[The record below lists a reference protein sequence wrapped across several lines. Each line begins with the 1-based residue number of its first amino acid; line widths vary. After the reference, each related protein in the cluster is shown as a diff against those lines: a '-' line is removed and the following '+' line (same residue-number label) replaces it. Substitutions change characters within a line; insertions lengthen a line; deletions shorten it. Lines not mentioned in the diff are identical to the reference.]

1 MSSLLGSIEEY
12 SIMSNIKTLSELLNE
27 LHCIDCNVTLAE
39 KDRIEAI
46 TEIQTL
52 VESAIPAR
60 KQVLSVI
67 ELEEIYRMNEGN
79 VSRFEIY
86 EAVANRVY
94 IYNEALDTITANL
107 RKVGLLPTQ
116 EEEEK

>member
-1 MSSLLGSIEEY
+1 MGICLACEDEV
-12 SIMSNIKTLSELLNE
+12 KSE
-27 LHCIDCNVTLAE
+27 
-39 KDRIEAI
+39 I
-46 TEIQTL
+46 TEIQNL

-86 EAVANRVY
+86 EAEANRLY

-107 RKVGLLPTQ
+107 REVGLLAQ
-116 EEEEK
+116 KEDSHGHN